1 MRLSRPA
8 AAFSAAALF
17 VSASALTPVASFAA
31 AAHKKDA
38 AKPATA
44 ADASG
49 TPAAAAPKSDNPVVA
64 SVNGDPIRLD
74 RVRAAA
80 QSLPDDMRGMPP
92 QMLFPMIVNQLV
104 DQKALL
110 LQAQKQGL
118 AKDPEAQKAMQ
129 NAADQAL
136 QNVYLTRLVGPQIT
150 DDAIKA
156 TYAKDYAGKP
166 GEKEVHARHILVADE
181 KTANDIIKQLKGG
194 ADFAALA
201 KQYSTDKGTAAS
213 SGGDLG
219 WFKQGDMLPEFST
232 AAFGMSKNQIS
243 DKPVHTRYGF
253 HVIQVLDSRTSTP
266 PAFDTV
272 RDQIRQKMI
281 QQAVRGVVDKA
292 VAQVKVVRFNP
303 DGTPVSDKAQAQAPA
318 AAAAAAGAP
327 PVPTQGSPAT
337 PGSPAPGGE

>member
-1 MRLSRPA
+1 MRFSRPA
-8 AAFSAAALF
+8 AALSAAAFF

-31 AAHKKDA
+31 PHKKDVAPA
-38 AKPATA
+38 APAA
-44 ADASG
+44 
-49 TPAAAAPKSDNPVVA
+49 AAAAPKTDNPIVA

-110 LQAQKQGL
+110 LQAQKEGL

-136 QNVYLTRLVGPQIT
+136 QNVYLTRIVGPQIT
-150 DDAIKA
+150 DDSIKA
-156 TYAKDYAGKP
+156 AYARDYAGKP

-201 KQYSTDKGTAAS
+201 KQYSTDKGTAAN

-219 WFKQGDMLPEFST
+219 WFKQGDMLPDFSA
-232 AAFGMSKNQIS
+232 AAFSMTKNQIS
-243 DKPVHTRYGF
+243 DKPVHTRYGY
-253 HVIQVLDSRTSTP
+253 HVIQVLDTRVSTP

-272 RDQIRQKMI
+272 NGQIRQKMI
-281 QQAVRGVVDKA
+281 QTAVRAVVDKA

-303 DGTPVSDKAQAQAPA
+303 DGTPITDKPAPA

-327 PVPTQGSPAT
+327 PVPTQGVPPT
-337 PGSPAPGGE
+337 PGAAPTGGE